1 MNRWKRSPNALFSIA
16 FNVLLTGTLAT
27 IAVQTQAQAPES
39 QVLAPG
45 QPGVR
50 QFPKAAERGTLVVTA
65 PPEARL
71 NGRADRLSPGARI
84 RDPNNILVMSGA
96 VVGQTLTVNYTR
108 NAGGLIHEVWIL
120 NADEAREK
128 RAGAAPTRNFV
139 FSSEADVAPRDDG
152 KTPFDKLP
160 KYPRQ

>member
-16 FNVLLTGTLAT
+16 AYVLLTGTLAT

-39 QVLAPG
+39 LP

-139 FSSEADVAPRDDG
+139 FSSEADVPARDDG